1 MKEFYK
7 QRLPH
12 IQPIGATFFVTFR
25 LYDSVPRKK
34 LDDLRSK
41 YENQLQKLKSI
52 VDLKEKNF
60 KIFNLRKGY
69 LLEYD
74 DLLDKVDS
82 GAHFL
87 KDERIRD
94 IVAKELHRFDGQF
107 YDLIAYC
114 IMSNHVHL
122 LIDTSLQIDSFEDE
136 KELTENYAQLDVIMK
151 RIKGP
156 SASYANKALARTGK
170 FWNRESYDIYI
181 RNEKMLN
188 NVIAYILDNPVK
200 AGLANDWQVYPG
212 SFYKYAA

>member
-1 MKEFYK
+1 MCIFQLKLKNHYPLKEFYK

-34 LDDLRSK
+34 LDDLRIK
-41 YENQLQKLKSI
+41 YENQLHILKRI

-60 KIFNLRKGY
+60 KIFNLRKRY

-74 DLLDKVDS
+74 NLLDKIDT

-87 KDERIRD
+87 KDEKIRD

-122 LIDTSLQIDSFEDE
+122 LIDTSLQIDSFED
-136 KELTENYAQLDVIMK
+136 
-151 RIKGP
+151 
-156 SASYANKALARTGK
+156 
-170 FWNRESYDIYI
+170 
-181 RNEKMLN
+181 
-188 NVIAYILDNPVK
+188 
-200 AGLANDWQVYPG
+200 
-212 SFYKYAA
+212 